1 MLPDND
7 DPIDNITFYP
17 PNSPSH
23 LREEGRF
30 YSFEDVQER
39 LVEAMLCAWRL
50 PDREAGWQRVKAMWP
65 DVWRHEHFG
74 DHPGNDVAQV
84 PLRPAALTRADIA
97 EMEEAFDWLSVVK
110 AADRKLVG
118 LAITALARGEKQVPW
133 LRLLKAMGLKRGAH
147 GLRKRYSRAM
157 VKVCVRANGGN
168 PSGGARQTL

>member
-65 DVWRHEHFG
+65 DVWRHTHFG
-74 DHPGNDVAQV
+74 DYGESASEAV
-84 PLRPAALTRADIA
+84 LRPAASTRAEIA

-118 LAITALARGEKQVPW
+118 LAITALARGEKRVPW
-133 LRLLKAMGLKRGAH
+133 RRLLKPMGLQRGAD
-147 GLRKRYSRAM
+147 GLRMRYGRALQQ
-157 VKVCVRANGGN
+157 VCGRANGGN
-168 PSGGARQTL
+168 PSGGARQTE